1 LICRGTSLKLF
12 EFLRSGIRP
21 GPRGLSSE
29 LSEPEL
35 FAIAR
40 EVDEALQ
47 HGYRWQY
54 FTSRLEAIFE
64 RETAAA
70 RARYLILAGLVAIAI
85 YNAFLFIDYRMM
97 PDIFKTNFIVH
108 FGIITPMAFLI
119 IAALYRGLVP
129 SLREG
134 VEASITILT
143 CASILYCAVLSKSPD
158 AVYYSNAIMLV
169 IIFGNIV
176 IRLRF
181 WYAVAASLSILVIF
195 ALFFPAV
202 HGNSMLVQADNLIVL
217 SSCIGLTLFANYNL
231 EQDQRRAYLLGL
243 RDRFHRADLTA
254 SNLRLVELSR
264 IDPLTGI
271 PNRRE
276 LDDYMDHLA
285 QGSRLAKLAIV
296 MLDID
301 HFKSY
306 NDLYGHPAGD
316 ECLQRIAGA
325 LRDALRH
332 SGDMV
337 ARFGGEEFVAVLPGN
352 DLQGAE
358 LVAER
363 MRLVVQKLAIPHAGW
378 PEVGVV
384 TLSAGIA
391 AATSGGPGDIQAIL
405 AAADA
410 ALYRAKSGGRNRVER

>member
-1 LICRGTSLKLF
+1 MLVV
-12 EFLRSGIRP
+12 
-21 GPRGLSSE
+21 
-29 LSEPEL
+29 L
-35 FAIAR
+35 FA
-40 EVDEALQ
+40 
-47 HGYRWQY
+47 
-54 FTSRLEAIFE
+54 
-64 RETAAA
+64 
-70 RARYLILAGLVAIAI
+70 
-85 YNAFLFIDYRMM
+85 
-97 PDIFKTNFIVH
+97 
-108 FGIITPMAFLI
+108 
-119 IAALYRGLVP
+119 
-129 SLREG
+129 
-134 VEASITILT
+134 
-143 CASILYCAVLSKSPD
+143 
-158 AVYYSNAIMLV
+158 
-169 IIFGNIV
+169 NIV

-181 WYAVAASLSILVIF
+181 WYAAAASLVILAMF

-202 HGNSMLVQADNLIVL
+202 HGNSILLQANNFIVL
-217 SSCIGLTLFANYNL
+217 GACAVLTLFANYNL
-231 EQDQRRAYLLGL
+231 EQDQRSAYLLGL
-243 RDRFHRADLTA
+243 RDRIHHADLTA
-254 SNLRLVELSR
+254 NNLRLVQLSHL
-264 IDPLTGI
+264 DPLTGI

-276 LDDYMDHLA
+276 LTEYMDHLA

-301 HFKSY
+301 HFKRY

-316 ECLQRIAGA
+316 ECLRRIAGA

-337 ARFGGEEFVAVLPGN
+337 ARYGGEEFVAVLPGN

-410 ALYRAKSGGRNRVER
+410 ALYRAKSAGRNRVER